1 MKSWFVAHVQACER
15 SLKRLRAQPA
25 TALLSVLVIGIAI
38 TLPVGLY
45 TIFANVTLATARL
58 NTEPNI
64 NVYLV
69 LKATDAEA
77 RELEKRLRAMP
88 NAKAVTFIS
97 RDAALAEMKR
107 VGSVADLLAAID
119 SNPLPHAFSIKP
131 ASTDPAALAE
141 MREAIGALPL
151 VAQVGMDFEWAQKL
165 TRFAT
170 FAERIVILLGAVL
183 ALAVVFVTGNT
194 IRLQILTQKEEIEVS
209 QLIGATQRFI
219 RRPYLYFGAT
229 QGLLAGLVA
238 LLVVS
243 ALLAWAGAEVQA
255 LAASLGAQFALRG
268 PTLVQSLW
276 IVASAGA
283 LGWLGAF
290 VSVWLYLH
298 GTQRQS

>member
-1 MKSWFVAHVQACER
+1 MKSWLVAHVQACER
-15 SLKRLRAQPA
+15 ALKRLRAQPA

-58 NTEPNI
+58 NNEPNV

-77 RELEKRLRAMP
+77 RELEKRLRALP

-141 MREAIGALPL
+141 MREAIDALPL

>member
-15 SLKRLRAQPA
+15 ALKRLRAQPA
-25 TALLSVLVIGIAI
+25 SALLSVLVIGIAI

-45 TIFANVTLATARL
+45 TIFANVSLATARL
-58 NTEPNI
+58 NTEPNV

-69 LKATDAEA
+69 LKATDAEV
-77 RELEKRLRAMP
+77 RELEKRLRALP

-119 SNPLPHAFSIKP
+119 ANPLPHAFSIKP
-131 ASTDPAALAE
+131 ASNDPAALAE
-141 MREAIGALPL
+141 MREAIVALPL

-255 LAASLGAQFALRG
+255 LAASLGAQFSLRG

-276 IVASAGA
+276 IIAFAGA